1 MALKHNK
8 VSAKSDGGDSS
19 LVLPSDWN
27 DEHIADNQGLLITA
41 NTSSASAPASGYL
54 KAFARNL
61 ANKFFLAFIGPAGID
76 MECQP
81 HLGRNKVARWNPV
94 GNSTAV
100 PTADGIAALSTVGTS
115 TARNVATTNYFTR
128 LRRLGFVTTS
138 TTAGLLVSI
147 RGAAAQFTIGNGS
160 GLGGFFYAIRF
171 GCSDAATVSGAR
183 QFIGLSSSTSAPTNV
198 EPSTLTNV
206 LGVGHGASD
215 TNLKIFYGGSAAQTA
230 IDLGSN
236 FPANTLSVDAYEL
249 ILFASPNDGN
259 VGYQVTRLNTGHI
272 ASGTLTGTA
281 GTAIPGNTTFLN
293 IWGFRTNNA
302 TALAVALDIISIYLE
317 TDS

>member
-19 LVLPSDWN
+19 LILPSDWN

-41 NTSSASAPASGYL
+41 NASAATAPGSGYL

-61 ANKFFLAFIGPAGID
+61 ANKMFLAFVGPAGID

-81 HLGRNKVARWNPV
+81 HFGRNKVFRWNPY
-94 GNSTAV
+94 GNSATA
-100 PTADGIAALSTVGTS
+100 PPIDGYPALTIAGTL

-128 LRRLGFVTTS
+128 LRRIGIVS
-138 TTAGLLVSI
+138 TATAGTLCSF
-147 RGAAAQFTIGNGS
+147 RGANAQWTIGNGS
-160 GLGGFFYAIRF
+160 GLGGFFYIIRF

-206 LGVGHGASD
+206 LGVGHGAAD
-215 TNLKIFYGGSAAQTA
+215 TNLKIYYGGSAAQTP

-236 FPANTLSVDAYEL
+236 FPANTLSVDVYEL

-259 VGYQVTRLNTGHI
+259 VSYRVERLNTGHV

-281 GTAIPGNTTFLN
+281 GTAIPANTTFLT

-302 TALAVALDIISIYLE
+302 TALAVALDNVQIYLE